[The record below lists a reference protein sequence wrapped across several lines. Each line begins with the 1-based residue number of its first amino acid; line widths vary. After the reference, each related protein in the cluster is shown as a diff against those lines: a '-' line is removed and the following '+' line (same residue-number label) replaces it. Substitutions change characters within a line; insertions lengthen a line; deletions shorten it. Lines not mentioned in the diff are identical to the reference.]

1 MSSVI
6 KTKIVAYKCQTYSH
20 LTVLEALPFIRD
32 LLNTNDSEHLFGI
45 IVSKQFTGGITSNK
59 DIVHIPRI

>member
-1 MSSVI
+1 MSDIFASDF
-6 KTKIVAYKCQTYSH
+6 
-20 LTVLEALPFIRD
+20 LEALPFIRD

>member
-6 KTKIVAYKCQTYSH
+6 ETKNVAYKCQTYSR

-32 LLNTNDSEHLFGI
+32 ILNTNDSEHLFGI
-45 IVSKQFTGGITSNK
+45 IMSKQFTGGITSNK
-59 DIVHIPRI
+59 DIVRIPRI

>member
-6 KTKIVAYKCQTYSH
+6 KTKNVANRCQTYSR
-20 LTVLEALPFIRD
+20 LTVLEELPFIRD
-32 LLNTNDSEHLFGI
+32 ILNTNDSQHLFGI

-59 DIVHIPRI
+59 DIVRIPRI